1 MEKFI
6 QQVITLLFLF
16 LFSFFHEL
24 QPAVYDLVDHP
35 EQPYEA
41 LGHLPPAAVW
51 IDRREQRE
59 EIDEVRLA
67 DLLHDPRDNL
77 LEAAARMIRMM
88 IEGDQVRREGGGGD
102 QIERGV
108 EHRAPD
114 VHRPARPPP
123 HVRDQLPDLLPPEAL
138 ARVKH
143 PRCEGVGPHHGAQVA
158 PLRGRRHPHD
168 GHPVVAEDPV
178 GVGDPASGEIAA
190 LLLEGLLRRVRGRDD
205 GGGYPAELEGHDGA
219 VGLGEARQGPVGL
232 VAEFE

>member
-114 VHRPARPPP
+114 VHRPARPPLTCEISSRTFCRRRP
-123 HVRDQLPDLLPPEAL
+123 WLASSTLAAKEWVLITARRLL
-138 ARVKH
+138 H
-143 PRCEGVGPHHGAQVA
+143 
-158 PLRGRRHPHD
+158 
-168 GHPVVAEDPV
+168 
-178 GVGDPASGEIAA
+178 
-190 LLLEGLLRRVRGRDD
+190 
-205 GGGYPAELEGHDGA
+205 
-219 VGLGEARQGPVGL
+219 
-232 VAEFE
+232 